1 MPPSL
6 RKLTIALASPVLL
19 TACAQ
24 TPKPA
29 LIASDRLCESW
40 RHQTIR
46 KADKL
51 TDETASQIE
60 GSNKARPEWGCEYGA
75 NRAKGASNG

>member
-1 MPPSL
+1 MRRNQIRLMLAPSL
-6 RKLTIALASPVLL
+6 LALL

-29 LIASDRLCESW
+29 PIAADKLCESW

-46 KADKL
+46 KADRM
-51 TDETASQIE
+51 TEDTAAQIE
-60 GSNKARPEWGCEYGA
+60 GSNKARPEWGCAYGE
-75 NRAKGASNG
+75 NRAKGAGHG